1 VQQAMAVEPS
11 TYTSIVS
18 SAKTSCV

>member
-11 TYTSIVS
+11 TYTSIVRA
-18 SAKTSCV
+18 AKTGRV